1 MKPVTALVLAT
12 QLLAG
17 VALAQELPSASEFGR
32 ASGGEIRAVTKDIDG
47 RFSGTLGF
55 TTSSGILGGRRNG
68 YSASAGGTLVND
80 RAWFFASAESL
91 TSRYGSAVPGSMPN
105 ANALDAKFN
114 AAINDRNTFDATY
127 ANAQSA
133 NAQSEPITN
142 PSGISLPSSFL
153 SLRYTGIVSS
163 NMFVTAS
170 VTRSKS
176 EATGF

>member
-12 QLLAG
+12 QLLGA
-17 VALAQELPSASEFGR
+17 VALAQEIPSASEFGR

-55 TTSSGILGGRRNG
+55 TTSSGFLGGRSNG

-91 TSRYGSAVPGSMPN
+91 TSRYGAAIPGSMPN
-105 ANALDAKFN
+105 ANALDARFN
-114 AAINDRNTFDATY
+114 AALNDRNSFDATY
-127 ANAQSA
+127 TNAQSA
-133 NAQSEPITN
+133 AIGSPAEIT
-142 PSGISLPSSFL
+142 LPSSFL

-170 VTRSKS
+170 VTRGKS
-176 EATGF
+176 EAKTGF